1 MAKMLSD
8 HFSLDELTLGVKM
21 EATYSRMKRE
31 TRSWLRRFALKVTL
45 ALSVLSGSL
54 VAEAQQ
60 ADRVA
65 RIAFLAT
72 SPSPD
77 SPTTTAIRQ
86 GLKELGYVEG
96 RNIIIEWRWGG
107 GKTERFPEFAAE
119 VAFIL
124 MGILFTKFVSFLHCF

>member
-1 MAKMLSD
+1 
-8 HFSLDELTLGVKM
+8 M

-45 ALSVLSGSL
+45 ALGVLSGSL

-60 ADRVA
+60 VDRVA

-77 SPTTTAIRQ
+77 SPTTAAFRQ
-86 GLKELGYVEG
+86 GLKELGYVDRRDISIEVQWADG
-96 RNIIIEWRWGG
+96 R
-107 GKTERFPEFAAE
+107 TERLASLAAE
-119 VAFIL
+119 MVASNPAARL
-124 MGILFTKFVSFLHCF
+124 